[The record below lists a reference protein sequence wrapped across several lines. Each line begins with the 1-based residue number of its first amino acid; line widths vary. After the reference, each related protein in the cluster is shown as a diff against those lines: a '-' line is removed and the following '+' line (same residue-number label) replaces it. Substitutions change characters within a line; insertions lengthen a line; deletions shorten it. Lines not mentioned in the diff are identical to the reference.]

1 MRKKQKTFFFLKKL
15 PLKKLPKKNFRFL
28 FFPSFSPPFLFFLSF
43 LSVDVVLERFLWFQK
58 VSFFFEEKEYNNTAA
73 TAVTY
78 GFLVVPPMEG
88 QPHHP
93 DASPSSLA

>member
-43 LSVDVVLERFLWFQK
+43 LFVDVVLERFLWFQK
-58 VSFFFEEKEYNNTAA
+58 VSFFFRRKRI
-73 TAVTY
+73 
-78 GFLVVPPMEG
+78 
-88 QPHHP
+88 
-93 DASPSSLA
+93 